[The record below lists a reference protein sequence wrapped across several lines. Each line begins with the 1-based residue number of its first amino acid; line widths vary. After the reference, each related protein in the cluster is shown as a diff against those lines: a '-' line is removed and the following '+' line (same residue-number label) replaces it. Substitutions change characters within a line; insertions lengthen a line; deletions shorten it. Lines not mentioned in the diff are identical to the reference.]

1 MTRIPGRSVVTSGA
15 CAASTP
21 KSPSEPGTSTWLTS
35 PENRTFSGET
45 RSKWKVAML
54 RFPFSRSSPV
64 GPSRGTIKTGS
75 LDGLPGRAGNHAMN
89 FDSRGFRRE
98 LLALLHG
105 LLDGADHVERRLR
118 QIVVFSFAQ
127 TLEAS
132 DGIGEL
138 DDHAGRAGEHFG
150 DMEGL

>member
-21 KSPSEPGTSTWLTS
+21 KSPSEPGTSTWLTF

-54 RFPFSRSSPV
+54 SFRFLARHPWAEPRDHQDS
-64 GPSRGTIKTGS
+64 K
-75 LDGLPGRAGNHAMN
+75 LDGLPGRAGNHAIN

-105 LLDGADHVERRLR
+105 LLDGADHGERRLR

-127 TLEAS
+127 ALEAS
-132 DGIGEL
+132 DGI
-138 DDHAGRAGEHFG
+138 
-150 DMEGL
+150 